1 MIHCRQF
8 HEHRE
13 LVNLGGGRILPG
25 NFGEILMSLFA
36 RAAGFAL
43 VSCVA
48 SSPLAVW
55 ATSQSHDVEIRTLSN
70 RADLISGGNALV
82 EVQLPRNL
90 KAQKVELRLNG
101 RNVTSQFHYDAAGRR
116 LVGLLTG
123 LVEGRNELAAVEDSR
138 WRGQTYATLKITNHS
153 RGGPVFSGPQM
164 QPWIC
169 ATKDG
174 HQVLVTVPGTSLSAM
189 AASRVSGLDADP
201 VDEKCNALSKFT
213 YYYQPKAKEGSACT
227 FTIAGADPCFVPY
240 DLASPPARADIA
252 NFTNDRG
259 DTVKSIVRVER
270 GTMNRGIYELVSF
283 HDPVVPS
290 NALAPQK
297 GWNGKLLWM
306 FGASAAAHR
315 FQTPTAVNT
324 IFNDTALRRGF
335 MVASASL
342 NNNGTNANHVL
353 AAESVMMV
361 KEHVAEQYGPIR
373 YTIGNGCSG
382 GSIQQHTIAS
392 SYPGLLDG
400 LQPNC
405 SYMDQVNIEMEIKD
419 CGLLAGNYF
428 LAGPGAA
435 LSADKRAA
443 IGGQNNPGFCQVWV
457 GSFVPAYDPKRGA
470 NCGAGFPASL
480 VYDPALRPNGV
491 RCDILDHEA
500 NRLGTFI
507 DTDGV
512 RKANKVFDN
521 FGVQYGLRALRE
533 GRISAEEFVQVN
545 EGIGSYSP
553 DLVWSGVAG
562 APAARVASL
571 ASTLERLYF
580 TAASG
585 DARHLSQVAII
596 DLRGNQN
603 PAGDIHANWR
613 SWAMRE
619 RLDNA
624 NGTHANQ
631 VIWASTPGLAPGAA
645 LARKAFLTMDA
656 WLAGVEADTSGR
668 SRAKKIIAKR
678 PSGLRDLCF
687 ATTGA
692 TDAEIEDADDL
703 GLGTQ
708 ACPVTYQSSPR
719 QVAGGP
725 LTEDVFKCQLR
736 PIDWA
741 DPVYAGLGTAQRAR
755 LQAVFPSGVCDWD
768 RRGVGQQTSPGWVTF
783 SGPTPKALPRAPT
796 SKAPNGGH
804 DYDDDRDHGHG
815 HDDDDGDHHRRGR

>member
-1 MIHCRQF
+1 MK
-8 HEHRE
+8 
-13 LVNLGGGRILPG
+13 
-25 NFGEILMSLFA
+25 NFYGAGLMLACAAAFA
-36 RAAGFAL
+36 A
-43 VSCVA
+43 
-48 SSPLAVW
+48 P
-55 ATSQSHDVEIRTLSN
+55 HNVEIRTLSN
-70 RADLISGGNALV
+70 RADLISGGDALV
-82 EVQLPRNL
+82 EVALPQNL
-90 KAQKVELRLNG
+90 KPKNLELRLNG
-101 RNVTSQFHYDAAGRR
+101 RDVSSQFQYIAAEHR
-116 LVGLLTG
+116 LVALLGGLA
-123 LVEGRNELAAVEDSR
+123 EGANELVADANG
-138 WRGQTYATLKITNHS
+138 RGKGRPYASLEITNHS

-169 ATKDG
+169 AT
-174 HQVLVTVPGTSLSAM
+174 VTSREVTVTVPGTSLSAPAM
-189 AASRVSGLDADP
+189 TRASGLDADP
-201 VDEKCNALSKFT
+201 VDAKCNAPSKFT

-240 DLASPPARADIA
+240 SLATPPARGDIA
-252 NFTNDRG
+252 DFTNDRG

-283 HDPVVPS
+283 HDPVQPS
-290 NALAPQK
+290 SALAPQK

-315 FQTPTAVNT
+315 FQSPTTTNT
-324 IFNDTALRRGF
+324 IFNDVALRRGF

-361 KEHVAEQYGPIR
+361 KEHIAEQYGPIR

-428 LAGPGAA
+428 VSGAGAA
-435 LSADKRAA
+435 LTPEKRAA

-457 GSFVPAYDPKRGA
+457 GSFVPAYDPKRTA
-470 NCGAGFPASL
+470 NCGAGFPPTL
-480 VYDPALRPNGV
+480 VYDPVLRPNGV

-500 NRLGTFI
+500 NRIGTFV

-521 FGVQYGLRALRE
+521 VGVQYGLRALRE
-533 GRISAEEFVQVN
+533 GKIGAEEFVQLN

-553 DLVWSGVAG
+553 DLVWSGAAG
-562 APAARVASL
+562 TPAARVASL
-571 ASTLERLYF
+571 ASTIENLHF
-580 TAASG
+580 TATSG

-603 PAGDIHANWR
+603 PNGDIHANWR
-613 SWAMRE
+613 SWSMRE
-619 RLDNA
+619 RLDRA
-624 NGTHANQ
+624 NGHHANQ

-645 LARKAFLTMDA
+645 LARKSFLTMDA
-656 WLAGVEADTSGR
+656 WLAAVEADSSTR
-668 SRAKKIIAKR
+668 TRAEKIVDNR
-678 PSGLRDLCF
+678 PGGLRDLCF

-692 TDAEIEDADDL
+692 TDADIEDADDL
-703 GLGTQ
+703 GLGTTS
-708 ACPVTYQSSPR
+708 CPVTYQGSPR

-725 LTEDVFKCQLR
+725 LTEDIFKCQLKAL
-736 PIDWA
+736 DLS
-741 DPVYAGLGTAQRAR
+741 DPAYAGLDMAQRAR
-755 LQAVFPSGVCDWD
+755 LQAVFPSGVCDWS
-768 RRGVGQQTSPGWVTF
+768 RPGIGQVTSPGWVTF
-783 SGPTPKALPRAPT
+783 SGPTPRALGPAPT
-796 SKAPNGGH
+796 SQP
-804 DYDDDRDHGHG
+804 
-815 HDDDDGDHHRRGR
+815 

>member
-1 MIHCRQF
+1 MKKTAY
-8 HEHRE
+8 
-13 LVNLGGGRILPG
+13 G
-25 NFGEILMSLFA
+25 
-36 RAAGFAL
+36 AAGL
-43 VSCVA
+43 M
-48 SSPLAVW
+48 LAVW
-55 ATSQSHDVEIRTLSN
+55 ANASATSQSQDIEIRTLSN
-70 RADLISGGNALV
+70 RADLISSGDALV
-82 EVQLPRNL
+82 EVRLPKNL
-90 KAQKVELRLNG
+90 KAQKLELRLNG
-101 RNVTSQFHYDAAGRR
+101 RNVTSQFHYDPAERR
-116 LVGLLTG
+116 MVGLLKG
-123 LVEGRNELAAVEDSR
+123 LVEGRNELVADADGRGHGRPDAAL
-138 WRGQTYATLKITNHS
+138 TITNHS

-174 HQVLVTVPGTSLSAM
+174 REVPVTVPGTSLSAM
-189 AASRVSGLDADP
+189 AASRVSGLDSDP
-201 VDEKCNALSKFT
+201 VDEKCNAPSKFT
-213 YYYQPKAKEGSACT
+213 YFYQPKAREGSACT

-259 DTVKSIVRVER
+259 ATVKSIVRVER

-290 NALAPQK
+290 SALAPQK

-306 FGASAAAHR
+306 FGASASAHR

-324 IFNDTALRRGF
+324 IFNDVALRRGF

-419 CGLLAGNYF
+419 CGLLAGQYF
-428 LAGPGAA
+428 VTGAGAA

-457 GSFVPAYDPKRGA
+457 GSFVPAYDPKRVA
-470 NCGAGFPASL
+470 NCGAGFPPTL
-480 VYDPALRPNGV
+480 VYDPVLRPNGV

-500 NRLGTFI
+500 NRIGTFI

-521 FGVQYGLRALRE
+521 TGVQYGLRALRE

-553 DLVWSGVAG
+553 DLVWSGAAG
-562 APAARVASL
+562 VLPAARVASL
-571 ASTLERLYF
+571 ASTIERLYF

-645 LARKAFLTMDA
+645 LARKAFLTMDT
-656 WLAGVEADTSGR
+656 WLARVEADTSGR
-668 SRAKKIIAKR
+668 SRASKIVRNR
-678 PSGLRDLCF
+678 PSGLRDQCF

-692 TDAEIEDADDL
+692 TDAEIEDADDV
-703 GLGTQ
+703 GLGTP

-725 LTEDVFKCQLR
+725 LTEDNFKCRLR
-736 PIDWA
+736 PIDFA
-741 DPVYAGLGTAQRAR
+741 DPVYAGLSTAQRAR
-755 LQAVFPSGVCDWD
+755 LQAVFPAGVCDFS
-768 RRGVGQQTSPGWVTF
+768 RRGVGWQTSPGWLTF
-783 SGPTPKALPRAPT
+783 SGHTPKALPRAPT
-796 SKAPNGGH
+796 SKGSDDHDHDHDHGH
-804 DYDDDRDHGHG
+804 DRDDDDRDHRHDR
-815 HDDDDGDHHRRGR
+815 DDDHRDRRHH

>member
-1 MIHCRQF
+1 MPLHAQA
-8 HEHRE
+8 
-13 LVNLGGGRILPG
+13 
-25 NFGEILMSLFA
+25 A
-36 RAAGFAL
+36 RFAL
-43 VSCVA
+43 ACVA

-55 ATSQSHDVEIRTLSN
+55 ATGSGESHSHDVEIRTLSN
-70 RADLISGGNALV
+70 RADLVSGGDALV

-101 RNVTSQFHYDAAGRR
+101 RNVTSQFHYDAAERR

-123 LVEGRNELAAVEDSR
+123 LVEGANELVAVENAR
-138 WRGQTYATLKITNHS
+138 WRGETYARLRITNHS
-153 RGGPVFSGPQM
+153 RGGPVFSGAQM

-174 HQVLVTVPGTSLSAM
+174 RQVLVTVPGTNLSAM
-189 AASRVSGLDADP
+189 AASRVSGLDSDP
-201 VDEKCNALSKFT
+201 VDEKCNTPSKLT
-213 YYYQPKAKEGSACT
+213 YFYQPKAKEGGTCT
-227 FTIAGADPCFVPY
+227 FTLTGADPCFVPY
-240 DLASPPARADIA
+240 DLAAPPARADIA
-252 NFTNDRG
+252 DFTNDRG

-270 GTMNRGIYELVSF
+270 GAMNRGIYELVAF
-283 HDPVVPS
+283 HDPAVAS
-290 NALAPQK
+290 SAWAPQK

-315 FQTPTAVNT
+315 FQTPTNTNT
-324 IFNDTALRRGF
+324 IFNDNALRRGY

-361 KEHVAEQYGPIR
+361 KEHIAEQHGPIR

-382 GSIQQHTIAS
+382 GSIQQHTIGS

-405 SYMDQVNIEMEIKD
+405 SYQDQFNIEMEIKD

-428 LAGPGAA
+428 VTGAGAA
-435 LSADKRAA
+435 LSAEKRAA

-457 GSFVPAYDPKRGA
+457 NSFVPAYDPKRVA
-470 NCGAGFPASL
+470 NCGNGFPPTL
-480 VYDPALRPNGV
+480 VYDPVLRPDGV

-500 NRLGTFI
+500 NRIGTFI
-507 DTDGV
+507 DADGV
-512 RKANKVFDN
+512 RKANKIFDN
-521 FGVQYGLRALRE
+521 AGVQYGLRALRE
-533 GRISAEEFVQVN
+533 GKISAEEFVQLN

-553 DLVWSGVAG
+553 DLVWSGTAG
-562 APAARVASL
+562 VPAARVASL
-571 ASTLERLYF
+571 ASTIERLYF
-580 TAASG
+580 TAGSG

-603 PAGDIHANWR
+603 PNGDIHANWR

-619 RLDNA
+619 RLENA

-631 VIWASTPGLAPGAA
+631 VIWASTPGLTPGAA

-656 WLAGVEADTSGR
+656 WLAAVEADQSGR
-668 SRAKKIIAKR
+668 SRARKIIANR
-678 PSGLRDLCF
+678 PSDLRDLCF
-687 ATTGA
+687 GTTGA

-703 GLGTQ
+703 GLGTA

-725 LTEDVFKCQLR
+725 LTEDLFKCRLR

-741 DPVYAGLGTAQRAR
+741 DSVYAGLDTAQRAR
-755 LQAVFPSGVCDWD
+755 LAAVFPSGVCDWS
-768 RRGVGQQTSPGWVTF
+768 RRGVGWRTSPGWVTF
-783 SGPTPKALPRAPT
+783 SGPTPKALPRAPA
-796 SKAPNGGH
+796 SKDPH
-804 DYDDDRDHGHG
+804 DRRDHDDDDD
-815 HDDDDGDHHRRGR
+815 DDDDGDHRRGRR

>member
-1 MIHCRQF
+1 MKA
-8 HEHRE
+8 
-13 LVNLGGGRILPG
+13 
-25 NFGEILMSLFA
+25 SLFVLA
-36 RAAGFAL
+36 GLAAAASAAL
-43 VSCVA
+43 A
-48 SSPLAVW
+48 APQLPP
-55 ATSQSHDVEIRTLSN
+55 QNVEIRTLSN
-70 RADLISGGNALV
+70 RADLISSGDALV
-82 EVQLPRNL
+82 EVRLPQTVPPHQL
-90 KAQKVELRLNG
+90 ALRLNG
-101 RNVTSQFHYDAAGRR
+101 RDVTSQFHYLAAERR
-116 LVGLLTG
+116 MVAVLGG
-123 LVEGRNELAAVEDSR
+123 LVEGENDLVADANGGG
-138 WRGQTYATLKITNHS
+138 RGRPYASLTITNHS

-174 HQVLVTVPGTSLSAM
+174 ATVTVTVPGTDLSAPV
-189 AASRVSGLDADP
+189 ASRVSGLDSDP
-201 VDEKCNALSKFT
+201 VDAKCNAPSKFT
-213 YYYQPKAKEGSACT
+213 YFYQPKAKQGSACT
-227 FTIAGADPCFVPY
+227 FTLTGADPCFVPY
-240 DLASPPARADIA
+240 DLASPPARSDIA
-252 NFTNDRG
+252 DFTNDRG

-270 GTMNRGIYELVSF
+270 GTMNRGIYELVAF
-283 HDPVVPS
+283 HDPVQPS
-290 NALAPQK
+290 SAWAPQK

-315 FQTPTAVNT
+315 FQTPTNVNT
-324 IFNDTALRRGF
+324 IFNDVALRRGF

-361 KEHVAEQYGPIR
+361 KEHIAEQYGPIR

-405 SYMDQVNIEMEIKD
+405 SYMDQFNIEMEIKD

-428 LAGPGAA
+428 ITGAGAS
-435 LSADKRAA
+435 LSAEKRAA

-457 GSFVPAYDPKRGA
+457 GSFVPAYDPKRAA
-470 NCGAGFPASL
+470 NCGAGFPQAL
-480 VYDPALRPNGV
+480 VYDPVTRPNGV

-500 NRLGTFI
+500 NRIGTFV

-512 RKANKVFDN
+512 RKANKIFDN
-521 FGVQYGLRALRE
+521 VGVQYGLRALRE
-533 GRISAEEFVQVN
+533 GRISAEEFVQLN
-545 EGIGSYSP
+545 EGVGSYSP
-553 DLVWSGVAG
+553 DLAWSGATG

-571 ASTLERLYF
+571 ASTIENLHF

-603 PAGDIHANWR
+603 PNGDIHANWR
-613 SWAMRE
+613 SWSMRE

-624 NGTHANQ
+624 NGHHANQ

-645 LARKAFLTMDA
+645 LARKSFVTMDA
-656 WLAGVEADTSGR
+656 WLAAVEADASART
-668 SRAKKIIAKR
+668 RAQKIVANR
-678 PSGLRDLCF
+678 PNGLRDVCY
-687 ATTGA
+687 ATNGA
-692 TDAEIEDADDL
+692 TDAQLEAELEL
-703 GLGTQ
+703 GSS

-725 LTEDVFKCQLR
+725 LTEDIFKCQLR

-741 DPVYAGLGTAQRAR
+741 DSVYAGLDTAQRAR
-755 LQAVFPSGVCDWD
+755 LEAVFPGGVCDWS
-768 RRGVGQQTSPGWVTF
+768 RPGVGQRTSPGWVTF
-783 SGPTPKALPRAPT
+783 SGPTPQALGPAPI
-796 SKAPNGGH
+796 SQP
-804 DYDDDRDHGHG
+804 
-815 HDDDDGDHHRRGR
+815 